1 MTLLAD
7 VTTDLEDVFDTAEL
21 CENVTIRGSS
31 VPVFFTDDS
40 VDGGGR
46 GGPRALART
55 AALPAGTDEGD
66 SVVRGSTTYKLMQ
79 LLPNGHGLTELVLR

>member
-1 MTLLAD
+1 MTLLTDLAA
-7 VTTDLEDVFDTAEL
+7 DLEDVFDTAEL
-21 CENVTIRGSS
+21 CENVTIRATT

-40 VDGGGR
+40 AEGGAR

-66 SVVRGSTTYKLMQ
+66 TVTRGVTTYKLMQ

>member
-1 MTLLAD
+1 MTLLTDLA
-7 VTTDLEDVFDTAEL
+7 TDLEDVFDVAEL
-21 CENVTIRGSS
+21 CENVTIRATT

-40 VDGGGR
+40 AEGNGR

-66 SVVRGSTTYKLMQ
+66 TVTRGVTSYTLMQ
-79 LLPNGHGLTELVLR
+79 MIPNGHGLTELVLR

>member
-1 MTLLAD
+1 MTLLTDLA
-7 VTTDLEDVFDTAEL
+7 TDLEDVFDVDEL
-21 CENVTIRGSS
+21 CELVTIRTVQ

-55 AALPAGTDEGD
+55 AALPSGTDEGD
-66 SVVRGSTTYKLMQ
+66 SVTRGSTTYKLMQ